1 MYIYVGTKPQFKMA
15 QAGVEDAQD
24 SYAYECILQ
33 KRPIIYTIFC
43 KRDIIYTVYMIVWNV
58 EWYVY
63 DRDMCIYM
71 KETIFCKRYLFFMG
85 AYES

>member
-43 KRDIIYTVYMIVWNV
+43 KRDIIYTVYMIV
-58 EWYVY
+58 
-63 DRDMCIYM
+63 
-71 KETIFCKRYLFFMG
+71 
-85 AYES
+85 